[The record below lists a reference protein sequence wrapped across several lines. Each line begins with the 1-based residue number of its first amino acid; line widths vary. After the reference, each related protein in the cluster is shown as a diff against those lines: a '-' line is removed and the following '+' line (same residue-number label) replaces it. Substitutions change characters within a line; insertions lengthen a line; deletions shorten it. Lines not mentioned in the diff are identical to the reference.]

1 VRSAGRTARRL
12 LMAVAKDVVC
22 DTAGAGAAKVSTV
35 Y

>member
-1 VRSAGRTARRL
+1 VRFAGRTAKRL

-22 DTAGAGAAKVSTV
+22 DTAGAGAAKVSTA